1 MKKKGAGGVRMTLR
15 GFRERKKPLSGDV
28 YVVGRSPRHKGVP
41 EPANAA
47 TDALREGKAA
57 SDDGSAESA
66 GGDATTSVAT
76 AASREAYAEAADS
89 MAKKAKGT
97 PKVAGKESGRRDRK
111 RCAGVGTDKPAP
123 RTARTKASEV
133 REKPQSTN
141 ALWDWR
147 MELGGGPEFP
157 RSGREYVE
165 AVNAKIDLVTLAQI
179 QLKSPDEKL
188 SGRLLEQ
195 LLKIAFLNVDDAP
208 AEAYERISANVP
220 G

>member
-1 MKKKGAGGVRMTLR
+1 MKKSGKPGVRMTLR
-15 GFRERKKPLSGDV
+15 GFRETKKPLSGDV

-41 EPANAA
+41 KPVNAA
-47 TDALREGKAA
+47 TDASRKGQAA
-57 SDDGSAESA
+57 SDDGSAATA

-76 AASREAYAEAADS
+76 AASRDAYAEAANP
-89 MAKKAKGT
+89 MAKQAKGT
-97 PKVAGKESGRRDRK
+97 PKVAAKQSKKKGKKGSTRGEK
-111 RCAGVGTDKPAP
+111 DKPSAP
-123 RTARTKASEV
+123 AARTKASDG
-133 REKPQSTN
+133 REKPQTTN

-147 MELGGGPEFP
+147 MDLGGGPEFP